1 MICLKDKD
9 EIKERTERIKKL
21 LEPCN
26 IKSCT
31 LWDDGNC
38 NFKISISIINILNCP
53 KNYNKL

>member
-9 EIKERTERIKKL
+9 EIKERREKIKKL
-21 LEPCN
+21 LLSCN

-38 NFKISISIINILNCP
+38 NFKIGISNISILNCP
-53 KNYNKL
+53 KNYDK